1 LRQEPDIWAASVDR
15 AKESA
20 ARRMKSANDPD
31 LAARGRASFAARLHA
46 DRPGARGDIAD
57 ADGRTAAQ
65 IMRRKQDPELRAMA
79 EQLATGGGVAA
90 G

>member
-1 LRQEPDIWAASVDR
+1 MTRIWRREAVLASPHVCMLID
-15 AKESA
+15 
-20 ARRMKSANDPD
+20 
-31 LAARGRASFAARLHA
+31 H
-46 DRPGARGDIAD
+46 GARGDIAD